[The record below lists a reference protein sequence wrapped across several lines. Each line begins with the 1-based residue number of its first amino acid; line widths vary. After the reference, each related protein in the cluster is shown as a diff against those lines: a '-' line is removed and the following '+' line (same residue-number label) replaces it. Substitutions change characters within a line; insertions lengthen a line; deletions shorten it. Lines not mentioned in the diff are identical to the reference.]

1 MEKTVNAL
9 GLACPLPV
17 VETKKALETMTEAG
31 VLTVLV
37 DNEIAVQNV
46 SRFAAS
52 RQLEVKSEKI
62 SDTEFRIRIL
72 TAAVQ
77 TEAQAAEGNA
87 IGTDGINGGN
97 GVDAAAAEAEPVCL
111 LDGRRKGLVV
121 AIGSQEMGSGA
132 EALGKSLMKAFLF
145 ALTKQDQLPETMLF
159 FNSGANLTCEGSDSL
174 EDLKEL
180 EAQGVEILTCGTCL
194 DFYNLKEKLAIGGV
208 TNMYVIVEK
217 MEQASLVIKP

>member
-31 VLTVLV
+31 TITVLV

-52 RQLEVKSEKI
+52 RQLTAKSEKV
-62 SDTEFRIRIL
+62 SDKEFHIVIDVPAEKL
-72 TAAVQ
+72 GSG
-77 TEAQAAEGNA
+77 AAE
-87 IGTDGINGGN
+87 
-97 GVDAAAAEAEPVCL
+97 VPAEDEEPVCIM
-111 LDGRRKGLVV
+111 DGRRKGLVV
-121 AIGSQEMGSGA
+121 EIGSNQMGNGA
-132 EALGKSLMKAFLF
+132 EKLGKSLLKAFIF
-145 ALTKQDQLPETMLF
+145 ALTKQDYLPETMLF
-159 FNSGANLTCEGSDSL
+159 FNSGAYLTCEGSDSL

-194 DFYNLKEKLAIGGV
+194 DFYELKEKLSVGGV
-208 TNMYVIVEK
+208 TNMYAIVEK
-217 MEQASLVIKP
+217 MENASLVIKP

>member
-31 VLTVLV
+31 TITVLV

-46 SRFAAS
+46 SRFAGS
-52 RQLEVKSEKI
+52 KQLGVRSEKV
-62 SDTEFRIRIL
+62 SEKEFRIVIEVGADKL
-72 TAAVQ
+72 GTGTAD
-77 TEAQAAEGNA
+77 T
-87 IGTDGINGGN
+87 
-97 GVDAAAAEAEPVCL
+97 VDTVEEAEPACIM
-111 LDGRRKGLVV
+111 DGRRKGLVIAV
-121 AIGSQEMGSGA
+121 GSNQMGNGA
-132 EALGKSLMKAFLF
+132 EALGKSLLKAFIF
-145 ALTKQDQLPETMLF
+145 ALTKQDYLPETILF

-174 EDLKEL
+174 VDLKEL

-194 DFYNLKEKLAIGGV
+194 DFYNLKEKLAVGGV

-217 MEQASLVIKP
+217 MEKASLVVKP

>member
-52 RQLEVKSEKI
+52 RQLEVKSEKLC
-62 SDTEFRIRIL
+62 DTEFRIQIW

-77 TEAQAAEGNA
+77 ADGQTAEGKA
-87 IGTDGINGGN
+87 VGTVGADGA
-97 GVDAAAAEAEPVCL
+97 DAVAAEAEPVCL

>member
-31 VLTVLV
+31 TITVLV

-46 SRFAAS
+46 SRFAGS
-52 RQLEVKSEKI
+52 KQLGVRSEKV
-62 SDTEFRIRIL
+62 SEKEFRIVIEVGADKL
-72 TAAVQ
+72 GTGTADAVD
-77 TEAQAAEGNA
+77 TAE
-87 IGTDGINGGN
+87 
-97 GVDAAAAEAEPVCL
+97 EAEPACIM
-111 LDGRRKGLVV
+111 DGRRKGLVV
-121 AIGSQEMGSGA
+121 AVGSNQMGNGA
-132 EALGKSLMKAFLF
+132 EALGKSLLKAFIF
-145 ALTKQDQLPETMLF
+145 ALTKQDYLPETILF

-174 EDLKEL
+174 ADLKEL

-194 DFYNLKEKLAIGGV
+194 DFYNLKEKLAVGGV

-217 MEQASLVIKP
+217 MEKASLVVKP

>member
-31 VLTVLV
+31 TITVLV

-46 SRFAAS
+46 SRFAGS
-52 RQLEVKSEKI
+52 KQLGVRAEKVSEK
-62 SDTEFRIRIL
+62 EFRIVMEVGADKL
-72 TAAVQ
+72 GTGTADAVD
-77 TEAQAAEGNA
+77 TAE
-87 IGTDGINGGN
+87 
-97 GVDAAAAEAEPVCL
+97 EAEPACIM
-111 LDGRRKGLVV
+111 DGRRKGLVV
-121 AIGSQEMGSGA
+121 AVGSNQMGNGA
-132 EALGKSLMKAFLF
+132 EALGKSLLKAFIF
-145 ALTKQDQLPETMLF
+145 ALTKQDYLPETILF

-174 EDLKEL
+174 ADLKEL

-194 DFYNLKEKLAIGGV
+194 DFYNLKEKLAVGGV

-217 MEQASLVIKP
+217 MEKASLVVKP